1 MPGTRSQNT
10 MVEGL
15 RGFLSQIAELK
26 AAPDADIA
34 YLTNIETQVLKYL
47 RAPFEKQ
54 QAEQQLGGQGGQQP
68 PGPAESL
75 LFPQA
80 QGGGAG
86 AGGGA
91 GLAGLLAG
99 IGGGG
104 GQGQPV
110 HGVMQA
116 PQMPNGDEL
125 RRLMAQP
132 SL

>member
-54 QAEQQLGGQGGQQP
+54 QAEQQLGAGQQA
-68 PGPAESL
+68 PGPTESL

-80 QGGGAG
+80 GGG
-86 AGGGA
+86 GGGGPGG

-99 IGGGG
+99 MGGGG
-104 GQGQPV
+104 GQRVP
-110 HGVMQA
+110 GVMQA